1 MGTLDVPEMRVRNAL
16 PMAMSNKVASACP
29 APRQKFLIP
38 VLLMCLTAAPAVAE
52 EQVKKGKAGYE
63 SDPGFAGPASTTS
76 QLEEDDAVKEPT
88 LKFPAFDRAIKPWF
102 DWKRKLKEEHG
113 LQLGVA
119 YTSLYQAA
127 SEAPDGAEDAA
138 GSGIL
143 RLSGRWTLLNR
154 DSKNTGTLVISADHR
169 HRYTDIAPADLGF
182 SVGYLGIPGT
192 LFSNIDAVIGDLN
205 WQQLLND
212 RQTGLVV
219 GRYDPNDFF
228 DVLGYANPWT
238 AFQNLAILFNTT
250 IALPDWST
258 GIGLGHYFNDQWYI
272 TGAVNDVNGV
282 ATKTKFF
289 EDFGE
294 LYTTAEIGWSPSRA
308 QRYLKNIHLMGWH
321 ADKREKDGVE
331 ESEGIAIG
339 ANWTFDEKWMMFL
352 KAGWSDGSA
361 PLYNE
366 SATVGMIYYFAS
378 RSDLVGLGVN
388 WGKPSDDSLDD
399 QVSGE
404 LFYRLQLAQNL
415 AITPSVQLIID
426 PALNPDENVIAV
438 FGLRIRLTF

>member
-1 MGTLDVPEMRVRNAL
+1 MKIYLIYVLTLALTVPVA
-16 PMAMSNKVASACP
+16 MA
-29 APRQKFLIP
+29 
-38 VLLMCLTAAPAVAE
+38 AE
-52 EQVKKGKAGYE
+52 GKKGKSSYG
-63 SDPGFAGPASTTS
+63 SDPGGFGGPGSTGE
-76 QLEEDDAVKEPT
+76 QLAEDDAVKEPA
-88 LKFPAFDRAIKPWF
+88 LRFPAFDRAFESWF
-102 DWKRKLKEEHG
+102 NWKRKFNEEYG

-119 YTSLYQAA
+119 YTALYQAA
-127 SEAPDGAEDAA
+127 NEAPDGAEDAA
-138 GSGIL
+138 GSGIF
-143 RLSGRWTLLNR
+143 RLSGWWTLLNR
-154 DSKNTGTLVISADHR
+154 DSKNTGSLVFSMDHR

-250 IALPDWST
+250 IALPVWST

-321 ADKREKDGVE
+321 ADKREKAGVE

-339 ANWTFDEKWMMFL
+339 ANWTFDEKWMVFL

-388 WGKPSDDSLDD
+388 WGKPSDNSLDE
-399 QVSGE
+399 QITGE

-415 AITPSVQLIID
+415 AITPSVQLIIG

-438 FGLRIRLTF
+438 FGLRLRLTL

>member
-1 MGTLDVPEMRVRNAL
+1 MKIFLLFVLTLAMTVPVA
-16 PMAMSNKVASACP
+16 MAAGG
-29 APRQKFLIP
+29 
-38 VLLMCLTAAPAVAE
+38 
-52 EQVKKGKAGYE
+52 KKGKSSYE
-63 SDPGFAGPASTTS
+63 SDPGGFGGPGSTGE
-76 QLEEDDAVKEPT
+76 QLAEDDAVKEPA
-88 LKFPAFDRAIKPWF
+88 LRFPAFDRAFEPWF
-102 DWKRKLKEEHG
+102 NWKRKFNEEYG

-119 YTSLYQAA
+119 YTALYQAA
-127 SEAPDGAEDAA
+127 NETPDGAEDAA

-154 DSKNTGTLVISADHR
+154 ESKNTGTLVFSADHR

-192 LFSNIDAVIGDLN
+192 LFSDIDAVLGDLN
-205 WQQLLND
+205 WQQYLND
-212 RQTGLVV
+212 RQTGLIV

-238 AFQNLAILFNTT
+238 AFQNLAILFNPT

-272 TGAVNDVNGV
+272 RGAVNDVNGV

-308 QRYLKNIHLMGWH
+308 QRYLKNIHVMGWH
-321 ADKREKDGVE
+321 ADKREKAGVE
-331 ESEGIAIG
+331 ESEGITIG
-339 ANWTFDEKWMMFL
+339 ANWTFDEKWMVFL

-426 PALNPDENVIAV
+426 PALNPDENAIAV
-438 FGLRIRLTF
+438 FGLRLRLAF